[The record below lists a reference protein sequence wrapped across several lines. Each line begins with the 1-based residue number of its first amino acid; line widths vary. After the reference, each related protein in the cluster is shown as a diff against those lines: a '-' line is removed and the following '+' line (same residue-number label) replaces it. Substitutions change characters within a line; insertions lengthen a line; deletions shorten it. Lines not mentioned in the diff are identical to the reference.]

1 MFDLLKKKISGF
13 VKGIS
18 EAVGA
23 KEEPKA
29 EVLAEEKPIAAP
41 VEPVVE
47 KEFIAP
53 VETPAP
59 IEKEIT
65 TPVETTSTAVEKE
78 TVVEAPK
85 PVVEE
90 KKPVETPKPAIVEIP
105 KPVEKPAVAE
115 APKIIETPKPIPVS
129 KPVEVP
135 KPAPVVAPKAEVA
148 KPVET
153 PKPAIAPIT
162 KPVEIPKPAVAARPV
177 EIKKTT
183 VAPAPKPVEV
193 PKPTIIPKP
202 AEASRTFSIPK
213 PAAVPTV
220 EKKRDIAPDLGLF
233 SKLKGMLTNQVEITE
248 AETRAMFDELEMALL
263 ESDVSPDTAQ
273 ALVEELK
280 RSLVGK
286 KVAKS
291 EVEKTINEA
300 IASAITSVFTP
311 APDLL
316 ALAREKKA
324 KGEVLKIMFLGPNGA
339 GKTTTIAKLSSL
351 FKQNGLDVVVS
362 ASDTF
367 RAAAIEQSA
376 IHAERIG
383 IKLVK
388 QNYGA
393 DPAAVAF
400 DAIKHAQSA
409 GAAVVLIDTAGRQET
424 NRNLIEEMKKIDRVA
439 KPDYKIFIGEALAG
453 HVLVE
458 QVKSF
463 DAAVGVD
470 GIILT
475 KLDCDA
481 KGGNSISIAHD
492 AAKPIMFFGVG
503 QEYGD
508 LVPFDPAYI
517 AAKVLEA

>member
-23 KEEPKA
+23 KPEQETGAPKTDA
-29 EVLAEEKPIAAP
+29 AKTARTERTEQEITATISEKEIPAPAEEAEISAP
-41 VEPVVE
+41 AQE
-47 KEFIAP
+47 KEIGTAYKPQVLIEERPEPAEIPVAEKKIEQRQREAEKQVIAQ
-53 VETPAP
+53 EKIAEKQKP
-59 IEKEIT
+59 IEK
-65 TPVETTSTAVEKE
+65 PGS
-78 TVVEAPK
+78 
-85 PVVEE
+85 
-90 KKPVETPKPAIVEIP
+90 
-105 KPVEKPAVAE
+105 
-115 APKIIETPKPIPVS
+115 
-129 KPVEVP
+129 
-135 KPAPVVAPKAEVA
+135 VVAKVA
-148 KPVET
+148 P
-153 PKPAIAPIT
+153 
-162 KPVEIPKPAVAARPV
+162 
-177 EIKKTT
+177 
-183 VAPAPKPVEV
+183 VAPAPIPKAEQTASTIAKKAEPVAPATTFA
-193 PKPTIIPKP
+193 PKFATKP
-202 AEASRTFSIPK
+202 AEA
-213 PAAVPTV
+213 

-248 AETRAMFDELEMALL
+248 PETRQMFDELEMALL

-273 ALVEELK
+273 ALVEQLK
-280 RSLVGK
+280 KSLVGR

-300 IASAITSVFTP
+300 VASAITSVFTP
-311 APDLL
+311 APDILQM
-316 ALAREKKA
+316 ARQKKA

-383 IKLVK
+383 VKLVK

-424 NRNLIEEMKKIDRVA
+424 NRNLVEEMKKIDRVA

-453 HVLVE
+453 HALVE
-458 QVKSF
+458 QIKSF

-470 GIILT
+470 AIILT
-475 KLDCDA
+475 KIDCDA

-492 AAKPIMFFGVG
+492 ARKPILFFGVG

-508 LVPFDPAYI
+508 LVPFDSGYI

>member
-1 MFDLLKKKISGF
+1 VFDLLKKKISGF

-29 EVLAEEKPIAAP
+29 DISAP
-41 VEPVVE
+41 VEE
-47 KEFIAP
+47 KTIAP
-53 VETPAP
+53 AETPAP
-59 IEKEIT
+59 VEKEIT
-65 TPVETTSTAVEKE
+65 TPVETPVAPVEKE
-78 TVVEAPK
+78 TVVE
-85 PVVEE
+85 E
-90 KKPVETPKPAIVEIP
+90 KKPVAVETPKPVVVEIP
-105 KPVEKPAVAE
+105 KPVEKPAVTE
-115 APKIIETPKPIPVS
+115 APKKIEAQ
-129 KPVEVP
+129 
-135 KPAPVVAPKAEVA
+135 KPAV
-148 KPVET
+148 
-153 PKPAIAPIT
+153 
-162 KPVEIPKPAVAARPV
+162 VEIPKPIEKAI
-177 EIKKTT
+177 ET
-183 VAPAPKPVEV
+183 
-193 PKPTIIPKP
+193 PKPTIIPSPKP
-202 AEASRTFSIPK
+202 AEAPKTIVAEAPKPAFVPKPAEPQRTFTIPK

-220 EKKRDIAPDLGLF
+220 EKKRDIAPELGLF

-248 AETRAMFDELEMALL
+248 AETRQMFDELEMALL

-273 ALVEELK
+273 ALVAELK
-280 RSLVGK
+280 KSLVGK

-291 EVEKTINEA
+291 DVEKTINEA

-311 APDLL
+311 APNLL
-316 ALAREKKA
+316 ALAAEKKA

-351 FKQNGLDVVVS
+351 FKANGLDVVVS

-388 QNYGA
+388 QSYGA

>member
-1 MFDLLKKKISGF
+1 VFDLLKKKISGF

-29 EVLAEEKPIAAP
+29 EAPAQEKSIATP
-41 VEPVVE
+41 VEAPAVE
-47 KEFIAP
+47 KEIISP
-53 VETPAP
+53 VETPATVV
-59 IEKEIT
+59 EKEI
-65 TPVETTSTAVEKE
+65 VI
-78 TVVEAPK
+78 
-85 PVVEE
+85 
-90 KKPVETPKPAIVEIP
+90 ETPKPIVEEQKQVEIPKPAVVETAKPVPIEIP
-105 KPVEKPAVAE
+105 KPVEKTIVA
-115 APKIIETPKPIPVS
+115 ETPKPIIAPVS
-129 KPVEVP
+129 KPVGIP
-135 KPAPVVAPKAEVA
+135 KPTIAPKAEV
-148 KPVET
+148 
-153 PKPAIAPIT
+153 T
-162 KPVEIPKPAVAARPV
+162 KPVEIPKPAIAPVA
-177 EIKKTT
+177 
-183 VAPAPKPVEV
+183 KPVDV
-193 PKPTIIPKP
+193 PKPTFTPKP
-202 AEASRTFSIPK
+202 AEAPKTFEPQKAFAIPK
-213 PAAVPTV
+213 PAVIPAV

-273 ALVEELK
+273 ALVDELK
-280 RSLVGK
+280 KSLVGK

-291 EVEKTINEA
+291 DVEKTINDA

-351 FKQNGLDVVVS
+351 FKANGLDVVVS

-388 QNYGA
+388 QSYGA

-458 QVKSF
+458 QIKAF

-508 LVPFDPAYI
+508 LVPFDPGYI

>member
-1 MFDLLKKKISGF
+1 VFDLLKKKISGF

-18 EAVGA
+18 DAVGA
-23 KEEPKA
+23 KEQKTEPQHAEPQIVAQAQPSAAAKEKEPDFEPAAVQAPSKENSIEQPAGQMKEAAIFSEIDVPKKDLEIHVPQKA
-29 EVLAEEKPIAAP
+29 EETPKQA
-41 VEPVVE
+41 EPVVQIE
-47 KEFIAP
+47 IPTAKKVVFEQ
-53 VETPAP
+53 PAGQMKKAEER
-59 IEKEIT
+59 IEVS
-65 TPVETTSTAVEKE
+65 PA
-78 TVVEAPK
+78 ANDA
-85 PVVEE
+85 
-90 KKPVETPKPAIVEIP
+90 KPAIEIP
-105 KPVEKPAVAE
+105 K
-115 APKIIETPKPIPVS
+115 KI
-129 KPVEVP
+129 
-135 KPAPVVAPKAEVA
+135 
-148 KPVET
+148 
-153 PKPAIAPIT
+153 
-162 KPVEIPKPAVAARPV
+162 EIPKPAETKIAVETPNAASKPIQV
-177 EIKKTT
+177 PKQEYAQKQAEIKPIE
-183 VAPAPKPVEV
+183 ASKPIE
-193 PKPTIIPKP
+193 IPKP
-202 AEASRTFSIPK
+202 KQQFISK
-213 PAAVPTV
+213 PAVLAEP

-233 SKLKGMLTNQVEITE
+233 SKLKGLLTNQVEITE
-248 AETRAMFDELEMALL
+248 PETRGMFDELETALL

-273 ALVEELK
+273 ALVSELK
-280 RSLVGK
+280 KSLVGK

-291 EVEKTINEA
+291 DVEKTINNA

-311 APDLL
+311 APDIL

-351 FKQNGLDVVVS
+351 FKNNGLDVVVS

-383 IKLVK
+383 VKLVR

-424 NRNLIEEMKKIDRVA
+424 NRNLVEEMKKIDRIA
-439 KPDYKIFIGEALAG
+439 KPDFKIFIGEALAG

-481 KGGNSISIAHD
+481 KGGNAISIAHD
-492 AAKPIMFFGVG
+492 AGKPIMFFGVG

-508 LVPFDPAYI
+508 LVPFDSGYI

>member
-13 VKGIS
+13 VKGIT

-23 KEEPKA
+23 REEPKA
-29 EVLAEEKPIAAP
+29 EEKIAP
-41 VEPVVE
+41 VEKEIIAPVETPTPVE
-47 KEFIAP
+47 KEIIAP
-53 VETPAP
+53 VETPA
-59 IEKEIT
+59 IEKEI
-65 TPVETTSTAVEKE
+65 A
-78 TVVEAPK
+78 VEAPK
-85 PVVEE
+85 PVEVV
-90 KKPVETPKPAIVEIP
+90 KPVAAETPKPTVAPKTVEAPKTVAVP
-105 KPVEKPAVAE
+105 KPVEKPPAETQKPTIAPKATE
-115 APKIIETPKPIPVS
+115 APKTF
-129 KPVEVP
+129 
-135 KPAPVVAPKAEVA
+135 A
-148 KPVET
+148 
-153 PKPAIAPIT
+153 
-162 KPVEIPKPAVAARPV
+162 IPKPAV
-177 EIKKTT
+177 I
-183 VAPAPKPVEV
+183 PA
-193 PKPTIIPKP
+193 
-202 AEASRTFSIPK
+202 
-213 PAAVPTV
+213 V
-220 EKKRDIAPDLGLF
+220 EKRRDIAPDLGLF

-248 AETRAMFDELEMALL
+248 SETRAMFDELEMALL
-263 ESDVSPDTAQ
+263 ESDVSSDTAQ
-273 ALVEELK
+273 ALVLELK
-280 RSLVGK
+280 KSLVGK

-291 EVEKTINEA
+291 EVEKTINGA
-300 IASAITSVFTP
+300 IADAITSVFTP
-311 APDLL
+311 APDII

-339 GKTTTIAKLSSL
+339 GKTTTIAKLASL
-351 FKQNGLDVVVS
+351 FKQNGLDVVIS

-367 RAAAIEQSA
+367 RAAAIEQAA
-376 IHAERIG
+376 IHADRIG
-383 IKLVK
+383 VKLVK
-388 QNYGA
+388 QSYGA

-439 KPDYKIFIGEALAG
+439 KPDFKIFIGEALAG

-508 LVPFDPAYI
+508 LVPFDPGYI

>member
-1 MFDLLKKKISGF
+1 VFDLLKKKISGF

-23 KEEPKA
+23 KEEQKTEAPA
-29 EVLAEEKPIAAP
+29 EKPAAVEKEIIAPVEAPAPVGQEKIIAAP
-41 VEPVVE
+41 VETPIGTVE
-47 KEFIAP
+47 KEIVVGAPKSIAEEQKPSIEEQKPSAIEIPKPAEAEKPKEAFVPKAAP
-53 VETPAP
+53 VEAP
-59 IEKEIT
+59 ITI
-65 TPVETTSTAVEKE
+65 PVQKPFDVPKQTIAPKAVE
-78 TVVEAPK
+78 AAR
-85 PVVEE
+85 
-90 KKPVETPKPAIVEIP
+90 PVETPKPTIA
-105 KPVEKPAVAE
+105 
-115 APKIIETPKPIPVS
+115 
-129 KPVEVP
+129 
-135 KPAPVVAPKAEVA
+135 PAP
-148 KPVET
+148 
-153 PKPAIAPIT
+153 
-162 KPVEIPKPAVAARPV
+162 KPVEIPKP
-177 EIKKTT
+177 TFT
-183 VAPAPKPVEV
+183 PKPVEAQ
-193 PKPTIIPKP
+193 KTFATPKP
-202 AEASRTFSIPK
+202 AT
-213 PAAVPTV
+213 VPVV

-233 SKLKGMLTNQVEITE
+233 SKLKVMLTNQVEITE
-248 AETRAMFDELEMALL
+248 SETRAMFDELEMALL

-273 ALVEELK
+273 ALVEQLK
-280 RSLVGK
+280 KSLVGR

-324 KGEVLKIMFLGPNGA
+324 RGEVLKIMFLGPNGA

-351 FKQNGLDVVVS
+351 FKANGLDVVVS

-388 QNYGA
+388 QSYGA

-424 NRNLIEEMKKIDRVA
+424 NRNLVEEMKKIDRVA

-458 QVKSF
+458 QIKSF

-508 LVPFDPAYI
+508 LVPFDPGYI

>member
-23 KEEPKA
+23 KEEPKPPVAPA
-29 EVLAEEKPIAAP
+29 EPVAEEKIAQVEQEKITSTPAETFAP
-41 VEPVVE
+41 VE
-47 KEFIAP
+47 KEIITP
-53 VETPAP
+53 VETPA
-59 IEKEIT
+59 IEKPTI
-65 TPVETTSTAVEKE
+65 VEKE
-78 TVVEAPK
+78 VIAEAPK
-85 PVVEE
+85 P
-90 KKPVETPKPAIVEIP
+90 AF
-105 KPVEKPAVAE
+105 
-115 APKIIETPKPIPVS
+115 
-129 KPVEVP
+129 
-135 KPAPVVAPKAEVA
+135 
-148 KPVET
+148 
-153 PKPAIAPIT
+153 
-162 KPVEIPKPAVAARPV
+162 
-177 EIKKTT
+177 
-183 VAPAPKPVEV
+183 APKPVETQQQKPIEI
-193 PKPTIIPKP
+193 PKPTITPKIVEASKSTFVPKP
-202 AEASRTFSIPK
+202 AETPKTFAIPK
-213 PAAVPTV
+213 PAAAPAV

-248 AETRAMFDELEMALL
+248 SETRAMFDELEMALL

-273 ALVEELK
+273 ALVAELK
-280 RSLVGK
+280 KSLVGK

-291 EVEKTINEA
+291 EVEKTINGA
-300 IASAITSVFTP
+300 IADAITSVFTP
-311 APDLL
+311 APNLID
-316 ALAREKKA
+316 LAREKKA

-351 FKQNGLDVVVS
+351 FKSNGLDVVVS

-367 RAAAIEQSA
+367 RAAAIEQAA
-376 IHAERIG
+376 IHADRIG
-383 IKLVK
+383 VKLVR
-388 QNYGA
+388 QGYGA

-400 DAIKHAQSA
+400 DAIKHAQSV

-424 NRNLIEEMKKIDRVA
+424 NRNLVEEMKKIDRIA

-508 LVPFDPAYI
+508 LVPFDPGYI

>member
-18 EAVGA
+18 EAVSA
-23 KEEPKA
+23 KEEPKQA
-29 EVLAEEKPIAAP
+29 QAEEKTITVPAEAP
-41 VEPVVE
+41 KPVV
-47 KEFIAP
+47 
-53 VETPAP
+53 
-59 IEKEIT
+59 EKEIT
-65 TPVETTSTAVEKE
+65 TPVETPVVTPAPIVEEKTEEKPAVFEEKTIVVEKPKPAQVEVPKPTEKPVAVEVPKPKPIE
-78 TVVEAPK
+78 VPKPAIVEAPK
-85 PVVEE
+85 PQAIEIPKKPIVEAP
-90 KKPVETPKPAIVEIP
+90 KPIISSKPVETPKPQ
-105 KPVEKPAVAE
+105 AVA
-115 APKIIETPKPIPVS
+115 A
-129 KPVEVP
+129 
-135 KPAPVVAPKAEVA
+135 
-148 KPVET
+148 
-153 PKPAIAPIT
+153 
-162 KPVEIPKPAVAARPV
+162 KPVEIPKPTAAAEPQ
-177 EIKKTT
+177 KTFT
-183 VAPAPKPVEV
+183 
-193 PKPTIIPKP
+193 IPKP
-202 AEASRTFSIPK
+202 AVIP
-213 PAAVPTV
+213 AV
-220 EKKRDIAPDLGLF
+220 EKKRDIAPELGLF

-248 AETRAMFDELEMALL
+248 SETREMFDELEMALL

-273 ALVEELK
+273 ALVAELK
-280 RSLVGK
+280 KSLVGR

-291 EVEKTINEA
+291 EVEKTINDA
-300 IASAITSVFTP
+300 IAGAITSVFTP

-316 ALAREKKA
+316 ALARQKKA

-351 FKQNGLDVVVS
+351 FKSNGLDVVVS

-388 QNYGA
+388 QSYGA

-424 NRNLIEEMKKIDRVA
+424 NRNLVEEMKKIDRVA

-458 QVKSF
+458 QIKSF

-508 LVPFDPAYI
+508 LVPFDPGYI

>member
-29 EVLAEEKPIAAP
+29 EIPAEEKAIAAP
-41 VEPVVE
+41 VEPAVE
-47 KEFIAP
+47 KEIIAP
-53 VETPAP
+53 VETPVQA
-59 IEKEIT
+59 IEKEIV
-65 TPVETTSTAVEKE
+65 VETA
-78 TVVEAPK
+78 A

-90 KKPVETPKPAIVEIP
+90 KKPVETPEPAVVEIP
-105 KPVEKPAVAE
+105 KPVEKPVVTE
-115 APKIIETPKPIPVS
+115 APKIIEAPKPIPVQ
-129 KPVEVP
+129 KPVEVF
-135 KPAPVVAPKAEVA
+135 KPAPVVAPKVEAA

-153 PKPAIAPIT
+153 PKPAI
-162 KPVEIPKPAVAARPV
+162 V
-177 EIKKTT
+177 
-183 VAPAPKPVEV
+183 PAPKQVVAAPKPIEV
-193 PKPTIIPKP
+193 PKPTVAEAPKQTVIPKP
-202 AEASRTFSIPK
+202 AEAPKTTVAQAPKPAFVPKPAETQKAFTIPK
-213 PAAVPTV
+213 PAIIPAV

-248 AETRAMFDELEMALL
+248 TETRAMFDELEMALL

-273 ALVEELK
+273 ALVLELK
-280 RSLVGK
+280 KSLVGK

-291 EVEKTINEA
+291 DVEKTINEA

-351 FKQNGLDVVVS
+351 FKANGLDVVVS

>member
-23 KEEPKA
+23 KEGPKA
-29 EVLAEEKPIAAP
+29 EIPAEEKAISAP
-41 VEPVVE
+41 VEPPAVE
-47 KEFIAP
+47 NEIITP
-53 VETPAP
+53 VETPATI
-59 IEKEIT
+59 IEKEI
-65 TPVETTSTAVEKE
+65 
-78 TVVEAPK
+78 VVEAPK
-85 PVVEE
+85 QTI
-90 KKPVETPKPAIVEIP
+90 VETPKPA
-105 KPVEKPAVAE
+105 PA
-115 APKIIETPKPIPVS
+115 ETPKPIEKPAAETPKPTPVQ

-135 KPAPVVAPKAEVA
+135 KPAPTVVPKPTVAAKPAEAPKPFIAPAQKPAETA
-148 KPVET
+148 KPPVSATAT
-153 PKPAIAPIT
+153 PKAFT
-162 KPVEIPKPAVAARPV
+162 IPKPATIPV
-177 EIKKTT
+177 
-183 VAPAPKPVEV
+183 
-193 PKPTIIPKP
+193 
-202 AEASRTFSIPK
+202 
-213 PAAVPTV
+213 V

-248 AETRAMFDELEMALL
+248 SETRAMFDELEMALL

-273 ALVEELK
+273 ALVAELK
-280 RSLVGK
+280 KSLVGK

-291 EVEKTINEA
+291 EVEKTINGA
-300 IASAITSVFTP
+300 IASAITSVFIP

-316 ALAREKKA
+316 ALAADKKA
-324 KGEVLKIMFLGPNGA
+324 RGEVLKIMFLGPNGA

-351 FKQNGLDVVVS
+351 FKANGLDVVVS

-367 RAAAIEQSA
+367 RAAAIEQA
-376 IHAERIG
+376 AVHADKIG
-383 IKLVK
+383 VKLVK
-388 QNYGA
+388 QSYGA

-400 DAIKHAQSA
+400 DAIKHAQSV

-439 KPDYKIFIGEALAG
+439 KPDFKIFIGEALAG

-492 AAKPIMFFGVG
+492 AAKPIMFFGIG

-508 LVPFDPAYI
+508 LVPFDPGYI

>member
-29 EVLAEEKPIAAP
+29 EIPAEEKAIAAP
-41 VEPVVE
+41 VEPAVE
-47 KEFIAP
+47 KEIIAP
-53 VETPAP
+53 VETPVQA
-59 IEKEIT
+59 IEKEIV
-65 TPVETTSTAVEKE
+65 VETPA
-78 TVVEAPK
+78 

-90 KKPVETPKPAIVEIP
+90 KKP
-105 KPVEKPAVAE
+105 AVTE
-115 APKIIETPKPIPVS
+115 APKIIETPKPTPVQ

-135 KPAPVVAPKAEVA
+135 KPIPTVVPKPAVATRPVEVSKPTVAPKVEVA
-148 KPVET
+148 KPVEA
-153 PKPAIAPIT
+153 PRPAIAP
-162 KPVEIPKPAVAARPV
+162 AA
-177 EIKKTT
+177 
-183 VAPAPKPVEV
+183 KPVEV
-193 PKPTIIPKP
+193 PKPTFTPKPVEAPKTTVAQAPKP
-202 AEASRTFSIPK
+202 AEAQKAFTIPK

-273 ALVEELK
+273 ALVLELK
-280 RSLVGK
+280 KSLVGK

-291 EVEKTINEA
+291 DVERTINEA
-300 IASAITSVFTP
+300 IASAITSVFAP

-316 ALAREKKA
+316 ALAREKKS

-351 FKQNGLDVVVS
+351 FKANGLDVVVS

-388 QNYGA
+388 QSYGS

-439 KPDYKIFIGEALAG
+439 KPDFKIFIGEALAG

>member
-13 VKGIS
+13 VKGIT

-23 KEEPKA
+23 REEPKA
-29 EVLAEEKPIAAP
+29 EEKIAP
-41 VEPVVE
+41 VEKEIIAPVETPTPVE
-47 KEFIAP
+47 KEIIAP
-53 VETPAP
+53 VETPA
-59 IEKEIT
+59 IEKEI
-65 TPVETTSTAVEKE
+65 A
-78 TVVEAPK
+78 VEAPK
-85 PVVEE
+85 PVEVV
-90 KKPVETPKPAIVEIP
+90 KPVAAETPKPTVAPKTVEAPKTVAVP
-105 KPVEKPAVAE
+105 KPVEKPPAETQKPTIAPKATE
-115 APKIIETPKPIPVS
+115 APKTF
-129 KPVEVP
+129 
-135 KPAPVVAPKAEVA
+135 A
-148 KPVET
+148 
-153 PKPAIAPIT
+153 
-162 KPVEIPKPAVAARPV
+162 IPKPAV
-177 EIKKTT
+177 I
-183 VAPAPKPVEV
+183 PA
-193 PKPTIIPKP
+193 
-202 AEASRTFSIPK
+202 
-213 PAAVPTV
+213 V
-220 EKKRDIAPDLGLF
+220 EKRRDIAPDLGLF

-248 AETRAMFDELEMALL
+248 SETRAMFDELEMALL
-263 ESDVSPDTAQ
+263 ESDVSSDTAQ
-273 ALVEELK
+273 ALVLELK
-280 RSLVGK
+280 KSLVGK

-291 EVEKTINEA
+291 EVEKTINGA
-300 IASAITSVFTP
+300 IADAITSVFTP
-311 APDLL
+311 APDII

-339 GKTTTIAKLSSL
+339 GKTTTIAKLASL
-351 FKQNGLDVVVS
+351 FKQNGLDVVIS

-367 RAAAIEQSA
+367 RAAAIEQAA
-376 IHAERIG
+376 IHADRIG
-383 IKLVK
+383 VKLVK
-388 QNYGA
+388 QSYGA

-439 KPDYKIFIGEALAG
+439 KPDFKILIGEALAG

-508 LVPFDPAYI
+508 LVPFDPGYI